1 MKEMSIVRIKI
12 SFGRGIL
19 CNEVTKEDIQHALI
33 QTLSVKVK
41 VIVCVGH
48 ESIVETGGRAPFI
61 FFLCTRWDKWSD
73 SLPDRF
79 TAV

>member
-61 FFLCTRWDKWSD
+61 FFVHQVGQMV
-73 SLPDRF
+73 RF
-79 TAV
+79 TP